1 MTMTKFSRI
10 NKQREE
16 ITMRVLEDMEKGG
29 NEWKKPWVEASP
41 FPPHNPVSG
50 TQYSGRNFLYTYVY
64 GMQRSGARAR
74 IKGEV
79 FLPVFTEH
87 AEEKVA
93 ERCADTLDGQAQE
106 RHRMPMPRIGPVPD
120 PRGNFPFSKK
130 AGAD

>member
-1 MTMTKFSRI
+1 MPRDILAHPELLPFLTPVQRTVKIIPGDEIHVQTLFVEEWAAHTVNQTLITPKSDRI
-10 NKQREE
+10 LD
-16 ITMRVLEDMEKGG
+16 IRV
-29 NEWKKPWVEASP
+29 
-41 FPPHNPVSG
+41 
-50 TQYSGRNFLYTYVY
+50 
-64 GMQRSGARAR
+64 MQRSGARAR

>member
-1 MTMTKFSRI
+1 
-10 NKQREE
+10 
-16 ITMRVLEDMEKGG
+16 
-29 NEWKKPWVEASP
+29 
-41 FPPHNPVSG
+41 
-50 TQYSGRNFLYTYVY
+50 
-64 GMQRSGARAR
+64 MQRSGARAR

-79 FLPVFTEH
+79 FLPVFMEH

-93 ERCADTLDGQAQE
+93 ERCAGTLDGQAQE